1 MNTSFAAFSCT
12 SPLLSLTQ
20 LTNLLMISANTNEAR
35 SRSELAVVVFV
46 VVVVARWAVVIF
58 LEHAHGT
65 GCAVT
70 HLLLM
75 VLEEGRAADHGV
87 DRDEAEQDV
96 EGDSW

>member
-1 MNTSFAAFSCT
+1 MNTSFAAFSCS

-20 LTNLLMISANTNEAR
+20 LTNLLMISAKERTKR
-35 SRSELAVVVFV
+35 VHSELAVVVFV

-70 HLLLM
+70 HLLLV

-87 DRDEAEQDV
+87 DCDEAEQDV